1 MSRVLLTGFDAFGGE
16 SINPAWEVIKQVA
29 EENVK
34 GVTLSVRQLPTVFGE
49 AIRDVAFAIE
59 AEQPDLVLAL
69 GQAGGRPSI
78 SLERVALNMDDATIP
93 DNRNNQPVDVPIVAG
108 APAAYFS
115 TLPIRAIMEKLHQA
129 GIPSSISN
137 SA

>member
-1 MSRVLLTGFDAFGGE
+1 
-16 SINPAWEVIKQVA
+16 
-29 EENVK
+29 
-34 GVTLSVRQLPTVFGE
+34 
-49 AIRDVAFAIE
+49 
-59 AEQPDLVLAL
+59 
-69 GQAGGRPSI
+69 
-78 SLERVALNMDDATIP
+78 P

-137 SA
+137 SAGTYVCNHTMYGILHHIAVNELPTMAGFVHIPYLPAQAVQHQGAPSMGLADMVRAIRIVIETCISSTSV